1 MTKLSDYAILLI
13 GFSFSFLLINKIA
26 FGVSLILGIVILIFF
41 NLEIIVNQTKRIFKK
56 ISKYE
61 VLITFFFLFLF
72 FISAF
77 LSIKPYRSFL
87 VIIYLNLFMIFSFF
101 TFLILL
107 KNKKKAIF
115 LFKIL
120 SISFAANAL
129 LIFIYNVLNYEID
142 EELIK
147 FKGFVNLMTI
157 FAVINFFLIKS
168 KLNYITI
175 FLLIPNIIM
184 SGSSASILGI
194 IIGICLC
201 SLFYLLTKLHIL
213 YKLRYFLLTI
223 SLSISIISSFLF
235 YKNLPRI
242 FDQKSIAN
250 FEFKIP
256 TNLIDHHRQ
265 FIWGFSIQKFK
276 IKPLFGYGQDSSNF
290 IDGSQVDIGSKYT
303 GDMNFIPS
311 HPHNFLIEILLET
324 GIFGTLSFILLI
336 YLINLRIWK
345 LNHSFRFKL
354 CLIFLNS
361 FFWGSSLVN
370 FSFWLGWWQAS
381 YFLLLSLIASRGVID
396 KKEKKK
402 PIFLV

>member
-13 GFSFSFLLINKIA
+13 GFSFLFLLINKIA
-26 FGVSLILGIVILIFF
+26 FGASLIIGIIILIFF
-41 NLEIIVNQTKRIFKK
+41 NLEIIVKQSKQVFKK
-56 ISKYE
+56 VKRYE
-61 VLITFFFLFLF
+61 VLITCCFLFFF

-101 TFLILL
+101 IFLSLL
-107 KNKKKAIF
+107 ENKKKAVF

-129 LIFIYNVLNYEID
+129 LVFIYNVSNYEFH
-142 EELIK
+142 ELSK

-157 FAVINFFLIKS
+157 FTVVNCFLINS
-168 KLNYITI
+168 KFNYITI

-194 IIGICLC
+194 LFGIFLCLV
-201 SLFYLLTKLHIL
+201 FYCLKKLQVL
-213 YKLRYFLLTI
+213 YKVKYFIFTI
-223 SLSISIISSFLF
+223 SVCVSIILSFIL
-235 YKNLPRI
+235 YKNLPNK

-265 FIWGFSIQKFK
+265 FIWGFSIQKF
-276 IKPLFGYGQDSSNF
+276 ILKPLFGYGQDSSNF

-324 GIFGTLSFILLI
+324 GIIGTVSFILLI
-336 YLINLRIWK
+336 FIINARVWK
-345 LNHSFRFKL
+345 LHQSLKFKL
-354 CLIFLNS
+354 HLIFLNS

-381 YFLLLSLIASRGVID
+381 YFLLLSLIASKAFIN
-396 KKEKKK
+396 KIEK
-402 PIFLV
+402 

>member
-13 GFSFSFLLINKIA
+13 GFSFLFLLFNKIA
-26 FGVSLILGIVILIFF
+26 FGASLILGIFILIFF
-41 NLEIIVNQTKRIFKK
+41 NLEVIINQSKRIFKK

-61 VLITFFFLFLF
+61 VLITSFFLFFF

-87 VIIYLNLFMIFSFF
+87 VIIYLNLFIILSFF
-101 TFLILL
+101 VFLILL
-107 KNKKKAIF
+107 ENKKKAIF

-129 LIFIYNVLNYEID
+129 LIFIYNVINYEFH
-142 EELIK
+142 ELSK

-157 FAVINFFLIKS
+157 FTVLNCFLIKS
-168 KLNYITI
+168 KFNYITGI
-175 FLLIPNIIM
+175 LLIPNIIM

-194 IIGICLC
+194 LIGIFLC
-201 SLFYLLTKLHIL
+201 FIFFFYKKLQVS
-213 YKLRYFLLTI
+213 YKLKYFLLTV
-223 SLSISIISSFLF
+223 SFCISIILSFLF
-235 YKNLPRI
+235 YKNLPNK
-242 FDQKSIAN
+242 FDQNSITN

-265 FIWGFSIQKFK
+265 FVWGFSIQKFI

-324 GIFGTLSFILLI
+324 GIFGTISFILLI
-336 YLINLRIWK
+336 YIINARVWK
-345 LNHSFRFKL
+345 LHQSLKFKL
-354 CLIFLNS
+354 HLIFLNS
-361 FFWGSSLVN
+361 CFWGSSLVN

-381 YFLLLSLIASRGVID
+381 YFLLLSLIASKAFIN
-396 KKEKKK
+396 KIEK
-402 PIFLV
+402 

>member
-13 GFSFSFLLINKIA
+13 GFSFLFLLLNKIA
-26 FGVSLILGIVILIFF
+26 FGVSLILGILILIFF
-41 NLEIIVNQTKRIFKK
+41 NLEVIINQSKRILKK

-61 VLITFFFLFLF
+61 VLITSFFLFFF

-87 VIIYLNLFMIFSFF
+87 VIIYLNLFIILSFF
-101 TFLILL
+101 VFLILL
-107 KNKKKAIF
+107 ENKKKAIF

-129 LIFIYNVLNYEID
+129 LIFIYNVSNYEF
-142 EELIK
+142 EELSK

-157 FAVINFFLIKS
+157 FAVVNFFFIKS
-168 KLNYITI
+168 KFNYITI
-175 FLLIPNIIM
+175 IFLIPNIMM
-184 SGSSASILGI
+184 SGSSASVLGTL
-194 IIGICLC
+194 IGIFLC
-201 SLFYLLTKLHIL
+201 FIFFCYKKLQVL
-213 YKLRYFLLTI
+213 YKLKYFLLTI
-223 SLSISIISSFLF
+223 SVCISIILSFLF
-235 YKNLPRI
+235 YKNLPSK
-242 FDQKSIAN
+242 FDQNSVAK

-265 FIWGFSIQKFK
+265 FVWGFSIQKFI

-324 GIFGTLSFILLI
+324 GIFGTISFILLI
-336 YLINLRIWK
+336 YIINARVWK
-345 LNHSFRFKL
+345 LHQSLKFKL
-354 CLIFLNS
+354 HLIFLNS
-361 FFWGSSLVN
+361 CFWGSSLVN

-381 YFLLLSLIASRGVID
+381 YFLLLSLIASKAFIN
-396 KKEKKK
+396 KIEK
-402 PIFLV
+402 

>member
-13 GFSFSFLLINKIA
+13 GFSFLFLLLNKIA
-26 FGVSLILGIVILIFF
+26 FGVSLILGILILIFF
-41 NLEIIVNQTKRIFKK
+41 NLDVIINQSKRIFKK

-61 VLITFFFLFLF
+61 VLITSFFLFFF

-77 LSIKPYRSFL
+77 LSIKPYRSLL
-87 VIIYLNLFMIFSFF
+87 VIIYLNLFIILSFF
-101 TFLILL
+101 VFLILL
-107 KNKKKAIF
+107 ENKKKAIF

-129 LIFIYNVLNYEID
+129 LIFIYNVINYEFH
-142 EELIK
+142 ELSK

-157 FAVINFFLIKS
+157 FTVLNCFLIKS
-168 KLNYITI
+168 KFNYITI

-194 IIGICLC
+194 LIGIFLCFIFFCLK
-201 SLFYLLTKLHIL
+201 KLQVL
-213 YKLRYFLLTI
+213 YKLKYFLLTV
-223 SLSISIISSFLF
+223 SVCISIILSFLF
-235 YKNLPRI
+235 YKNLPNK
-242 FDQKSIAN
+242 FDQKSLAN

-256 TNLIDHHRQ
+256 TDLIDHHRQ
-265 FIWGFSIQKFK
+265 IIWGFSIQKF
-276 IKPLFGYGQDSSNF
+276 ILRPLFGYGQDSSNF

-324 GIFGTLSFILLI
+324 GVCGTFFFILLI
-336 YLINLRIWK
+336 YIINVRVWK
-345 LNHSFRFKL
+345 LHQSLKFKL
-354 CLIFLNS
+354 HLIFLNS
-361 FFWGSSLVN
+361 FFWSSSFVN

-381 YFLLLSLIASRGVID
+381 YFLLLSLIASKAFIN
-396 KKEKKK
+396 KIEK
-402 PIFLV
+402 

>member
-13 GFSFSFLLINKIA
+13 GFSFLFLLFNKIA
-26 FGVSLILGIVILIFF
+26 FGASLILGILILIIF
-41 NLEIIVNQTKRIFKK
+41 NLEVIINQSKRIFKK

-61 VLITFFFLFLF
+61 VLITSFFLFFF

-87 VIIYLNLFMIFSFF
+87 VIIYLNLFIILSFF
-101 TFLILL
+101 VFLILL
-107 KNKKKAIF
+107 ENKKKAIF

-129 LIFIYNVLNYEID
+129 LIFIYNVSNYEFH
-142 EELIK
+142 ELSK

-157 FAVINFFLIKS
+157 FTVVNCFLIKS
-168 KLNYITI
+168 KFNYITI
-175 FLLIPNIIM
+175 ILLIPNIIM

-194 IIGICLC
+194 LVGIFLCLIFFC
-201 SLFYLLTKLHIL
+201 LKKLQVL
-213 YKLRYFLLTI
+213 NRLKYFIFTI
-223 SLSISIISSFLF
+223 SVCVSIILSFII
-235 YKNLPRI
+235 YKNLPSK

-265 FIWGFSIQKFK
+265 FIWGFSIQKF
-276 IKPLFGYGQDSSNF
+276 ILKPLFGYGQDSSNF

-324 GIFGTLSFILLI
+324 GIFGTFSFILFI
-336 YLINLRIWK
+336 YIINARIWK
-345 LNHSFRFKL
+345 LNQSLEFKL
-354 CLIFLNS
+354 HLIFLNS
-361 FFWGSSLVN
+361 FFWSSSFVN

-381 YFLLLSLIASRGVID
+381 YFLLLSLIASKAFIS
-396 KKEKKK
+396 KIEK
-402 PIFLV
+402 

>member
-13 GFSFSFLLINKIA
+13 GFSFLFLLFNKIA
-26 FGVSLILGIVILIFF
+26 FGASLILGIVILIFF
-41 NLEIIVNQTKRIFKK
+41 NLEVIINQSKKIFKK
-56 ISKYE
+56 MSKYE
-61 VLITFFFLFLF
+61 VLITSFFLFFF

-87 VIIYLNLFMIFSFF
+87 VIIYLNLFIILSFF
-101 TFLILL
+101 VFLILL
-107 KNKKKAIF
+107 ENKKKAIF

-129 LIFIYNVLNYEID
+129 LIFIYNVSNYEF
-142 EELIK
+142 EELSK

-157 FAVINFFLIKS
+157 FAVVNFFLIKS
-168 KLNYITI
+168 KFNYITI
-175 FLLIPNIIM
+175 IFLIPNIMM
-184 SGSSASILGI
+184 SGSSASVLGTL
-194 IIGICLC
+194 IGIFLC
-201 SLFYLLTKLHIL
+201 FIFFCYKKLQVL
-213 YKLRYFLLTI
+213 YKLKYFLLTI
-223 SLSISIISSFLF
+223 SVCISIILSFLF
-235 YKNLPRI
+235 YKNLPSK
-242 FDQKSIAN
+242 FDQNSVAK

-265 FIWGFSIQKFK
+265 FVWGFSIQKFI

-324 GIFGTLSFILLI
+324 GIFGTISFILLI
-336 YLINLRIWK
+336 YIINARVWK
-345 LNHSFRFKL
+345 LHQSLKFKL
-354 CLIFLNS
+354 HLIFLNS
-361 FFWGSSLVN
+361 CFWGSSLVN

-381 YFLLLSLIASRGVID
+381 YFLLLSLIASKAFIN
-396 KKEKKK
+396 KIEK
-402 PIFLV
+402 

>member
-13 GFSFSFLLINKIA
+13 GFSFLFLLLNKIA
-26 FGVSLILGIVILIFF
+26 FGVSLILGILILIFF
-41 NLEIIVNQTKRIFKK
+41 NLEAIIIKSKRIFKK

-61 VLITFFFLFLF
+61 VLITSFFLFFF

-87 VIIYLNLFMIFSFF
+87 VIIYLNLFIILSFF
-101 TFLILL
+101 VFLILL
-107 KNKKKAIF
+107 ENKKKAIF

-129 LIFIYNVLNYEID
+129 LIFIYNVINYEFH
-142 EELIK
+142 ELSK

-157 FAVINFFLIKS
+157 FTVLNCFLIKS
-168 KLNYITI
+168 KFNYITI

-194 IIGICLC
+194 LIGIFLC
-201 SLFYLLTKLHIL
+201 FIFFCYKKLQVL
-213 YKLRYFLLTI
+213 YKLKYFLLTV
-223 SLSISIISSFLF
+223 SFCISIILSFLF
-235 YKNLPRI
+235 YKNLPNK
-242 FDQKSIAN
+242 FDQKSLAN

-256 TNLIDHHRQ
+256 TDLIDHHRQ
-265 FIWGFSIQKFK
+265 IIWGFSIQKF
-276 IKPLFGYGQDSSNF
+276 ILRPLFGYGQDSSNF

-324 GIFGTLSFILLI
+324 GVCGTFFFILLI
-336 YLINLRIWK
+336 YIINVRVWK
-345 LNHSFRFKL
+345 LNQSLKFKL
-354 CLIFLNS
+354 HLIFLNS
-361 FFWGSSLVN
+361 FFWSSSFVN

-381 YFLLLSLIASRGVID
+381 YFLLLSLIASKAFIN
-396 KKEKKK
+396 KIEK
-402 PIFLV
+402 

>member
-13 GFSFSFLLINKIA
+13 GFSFLFLLFNKIA
-26 FGVSLILGIVILIFF
+26 FGASLILGILILIIF
-41 NLEIIVNQTKRIFKK
+41 NLEVIINQSKRIFKK

-61 VLITFFFLFLF
+61 VLITSFFLFFF

-87 VIIYLNLFMIFSFF
+87 VIIYLNLFIILSFF
-101 TFLILL
+101 VFLILL
-107 KNKKKAIF
+107 ENKKKAIF

-129 LIFIYNVLNYEID
+129 LIFIYNVSNYEF
-142 EELIK
+142 EELSK

-157 FAVINFFLIKS
+157 FAVVNFFLIKS
-168 KLNYITI
+168 KFNYITI
-175 FLLIPNIIM
+175 IFLIPNIMM
-184 SGSSASILGI
+184 SGSSASVLGTL
-194 IIGICLC
+194 IGIFLC
-201 SLFYLLTKLHIL
+201 FIFFCYKKLQVL
-213 YKLRYFLLTI
+213 YKLKYFLLTI
-223 SLSISIISSFLF
+223 SVCISIILSFLF
-235 YKNLPRI
+235 YKNLPSK
-242 FDQKSIAN
+242 FDQNSVAK

-265 FIWGFSIQKFK
+265 FVWGFSIQKFI

-324 GIFGTLSFILLI
+324 GIFGIISFILLI
-336 YLINLRIWK
+336 FIINARVWK
-345 LNHSFRFKL
+345 LHQSLKFKL
-354 CLIFLNS
+354 HLIFLNS
-361 FFWGSSLVN
+361 CFWGSSLVN

-381 YFLLLSLIASRGVID
+381 YFLLLSLIASKAFIN
-396 KKEKKK
+396 KIEK
-402 PIFLV
+402 

>member
-13 GFSFSFLLINKIA
+13 GFSFLFLLFNKIA
-26 FGVSLILGIVILIFF
+26 FGASLILGILILIFF
-41 NLEIIVNQTKRIFKK
+41 NLEVIINQSKRIFKK
-56 ISKYE
+56 ISKHE
-61 VLITFFFLFLF
+61 VLITSFFLFFF

-87 VIIYLNLFMIFSFF
+87 VIIYLNLFIILSFF
-101 TFLILL
+101 VFLILL
-107 KNKKKAIF
+107 ENKKKAIF

-129 LIFIYNVLNYEID
+129 LIFIYNVSNYEFY
-142 EELIK
+142 ELSK

-157 FAVINFFLIKS
+157 FTVLNCFLIKS
-168 KLNYITI
+168 KFNYITI

-194 IIGICLC
+194 LIGIFLCLIFFC
-201 SLFYLLTKLHIL
+201 LKKLQVL
-213 YKLRYFLLTI
+213 YKLKYFLLTI
-223 SLSISIISSFLF
+223 SFCISIILSFLF
-235 YKNLPRI
+235 YKNLPSK
-242 FDQKSIAN
+242 FDQNSVAQ

-265 FIWGFSIQKFK
+265 FVWGFSIQKFI

-290 IDGSQVDIGSKYT
+290 IDGSQKDIGSKYT

-324 GIFGTLSFILLI
+324 GIFGTISFILLI
-336 YLINLRIWK
+336 YIINARVWK
-345 LNHSFRFKL
+345 LHQSLKFKL
-354 CLIFLNS
+354 HLIFLNS
-361 FFWGSSLVN
+361 CFWGSSLVN

-381 YFLLLSLIASRGVID
+381 YFLLLSLIASKAFIN
-396 KKEKKK
+396 KIEK
-402 PIFLV
+402 

>member
-13 GFSFSFLLINKIA
+13 GFSFLFLLINKIA
-26 FGVSLILGIVILIFF
+26 FGASLILGIVILIFF
-41 NLEIIVNQTKRIFKK
+41 NLAIIVKQSKKIFKK
-56 ISKYE
+56 ISRYE
-61 VLITFFFLFLF
+61 VLITCFFLFFF

-87 VIIYLNLFMIFSFF
+87 VIIYLNLFIILSFF
-101 TFLILL
+101 VFLILL
-107 KNKKKAIF
+107 ENKKKAIF

-129 LIFIYNVLNYEID
+129 LIFIYNVSNYEFH
-142 EELIK
+142 ELSK

-157 FAVINFFLIKS
+157 FTVLNCFLIKS
-168 KLNYITI
+168 KFNYITI

-194 IIGICLC
+194 LVGIFLCLIFFC
-201 SLFYLLTKLHIL
+201 LKKLQVL
-213 YKLRYFLLTI
+213 YKLKYFIFTI
-223 SLSISIISSFLF
+223 SVCVSIILSFLI
-235 YKNLPRI
+235 YKNLPSK

-250 FEFKIP
+250 FEFKLP

-265 FIWGFSIQKFK
+265 FIWGFSIQKF
-276 IKPLFGYGQDSSNF
+276 ILKPLFGYGQDSSNF

-324 GIFGTLSFILLI
+324 GIFGTISFILLI
-336 YLINLRIWK
+336 YIINARVWK
-345 LNHSFRFKL
+345 LHQSLKFKL
-354 CLIFLNS
+354 HLIFLNS
-361 FFWGSSLVN
+361 CFWGSSLVN

-381 YFLLLSLIASRGVID
+381 YFLLLSLIASKAFIN
-396 KKEKKK
+396 KIEK
-402 PIFLV
+402 